1 MEPGELGVPPKAPGA
16 PLSGV
21 RVGRLSLLLLLLML
35 LGAAA
40 FGVAQGVRFVIAS
53 NNAFSNAIKCGAGA
67 DLCPVRFEDAPV
79 LPRCGGDLRTGLTDE
94 TRPFLRS
101 VVNFLAGFI
110 DAVFSDRAPPE
121 LRGMR
126 RLALIQ
132 SPGQTQPLGVLS
144 AIELESGAA
153 VLAFRGTQTFEDL
166 EEDVRMHQVAF
177 ELGGQVHSG
186 FSKAYLAVKQPV
198 LDALR
203 AASPP
208 LRRLVVCGHSLGA
221 ALAVLVSA
229 TVASLMPGLELSLVC
244 FACPRIGD
252 AAFCRAVEALVP
264 LHVRVQNE
272 ADEIPKLP
280 PAVFPNM
287 RRPSA
292 PWFYVHAGVPVSY
305 QANWF
310 SARNNHNVANY
321 WSFLHGSPG
330 AADGR

>member
-1 MEPGELGVPPKAPGA
+1 MEPGDLGAAPKAPRA
-16 PLSGV
+16 SLRGV
-21 RVGRLSLLLLLLML
+21 WVGRLSLLLLLLLL
-35 LGAAA
+35 LGAVG
-40 FGVAQGVRFVIAS
+40 FGAVQCIRFVIAS
-53 NNAFSNAIKCGAGA
+53 NNATSNTIKCGT
-67 DLCPVRFEDAPV
+67 DWCPVRFEDAPV

-94 TRPFLRS
+94 TRPFLQS

-110 DAVFSDRAPPE
+110 DATWSGRAPPE

-132 SPGQTQPLGVLS
+132 SPDEAQPLGVLS
-144 AIELESGAA
+144 AIEQESGAA
-153 VLAFRGTQTFEDL
+153 VLAFRGTQTFVDLKEDL
-166 EEDVRMHQVAF
+166 RMHQVAF
-177 ELGGQVHSG
+177 EFGGQIHSG
-186 FSKAYLAVKQPV
+186 FSQAYLAVKQPV
-198 LDALR
+198 LEALR

-208 LRRLVVCGHSLGA
+208 LTRLVVCGHSLGA

-229 TVASLMPGLELSLVC
+229 SVASLMPGLELSLVC

-272 ADEIPKLP
+272 ADVIPGLP

-287 RRPSA
+287 RRLSA
-292 PWFYVHAGVPVSY
+292 PWFYGHAGVPVSY

-310 SARNNHNVANY
+310 SATNNHNVANY
-321 WSFLHGSPG
+321 WSFLHGSP